1 VWDTICKISGIPYF
15 DEDAPV
21 EAWSNFGCGFFK
33 QKTGIMLLTVSI
45 LQA

>member
-33 QKTGIMLLTVSI
+33 QKTDCFDTASMS
-45 LQA
+45 QR